1 MNQLQFRPATAEDWP
16 AIASLLKRYNLP
28 LEGAQ
33 AHLEH
38 FLVALDATTGTL
50 EGVAG
55 LECYGDVGL
64 LRSVAVAERQRGVG
78 AALVE
83 RILEQARLSGLQQVV
98 LLTTTAADYFLRFGF
113 HRIERS
119 EAPAAVHAS
128 QEFQGACPASA
139 TVMLRYL

>member
-1 MNQLQFRPATAEDWP
+1 MNSLHFRSASAEDWP
-16 AIASLLKRYNLP
+16 AIASLLERYDLP

-33 AHLEH
+33 DHLEQ
-38 FLVALDATTGTL
+38 FLLALDATTGEL
-50 EGVAG
+50 RGVAG

-64 LRSVAVAERQRGVG
+64 LRSVAVAERHRGVG

-83 RILEQARLSGLQQVV
+83 RMLERTRSLGIWQVV

-113 HRIERS
+113 HRIERR

-128 QEFQGACPASA
+128 KEFQGACPASA
-139 TVMLRYL
+139 TVMMRSL